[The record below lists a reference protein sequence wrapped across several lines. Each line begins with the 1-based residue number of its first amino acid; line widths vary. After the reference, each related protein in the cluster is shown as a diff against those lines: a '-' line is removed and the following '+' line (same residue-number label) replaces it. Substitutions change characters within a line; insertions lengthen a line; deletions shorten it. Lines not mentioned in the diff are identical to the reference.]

1 MHEEVEGGLLA
12 SALACRLGWSEYRAL
27 PGSTFMPAP
36 GCQRLTI
43 TRPTIRASVV
53 IASKYSNAFSPT
65 RPTFFMSSML
75 AMPCTTVQKMIGAI
89 SILISLMKR
98 VTQRLHLGAK
108 RWVEMPEQDAEHD
121 GAQDLRVEVLV
132 PLVMGR
138 DRGTGYG
145 ARRRCHAEPPIAGS
159 RLLGRLGVENGERGH
174 VHNAP
179 DRAGRRQDVCRP
191 RRAKQDRPDGDA
203 LTCHDLECVVGD
215 VGGVQI
221 R

>member
-1 MHEEVEGGLLA
+1 MERVS
-12 SALACRLGWSEYRAL
+12 SAA
-27 PGSTFMPAP
+27 GSTFMPAP

-43 TRPTIRASVV
+43 TRPTTRASVV
-53 IASKYSNAFSPT
+53 IASKYNRALQPDAPNLLHVLHAGNA
-65 RPTFFMSSML
+65 
-75 AMPCTTVQKMIGAI
+75 VHHGAENDRRDQHLDQLDEEI
-89 SILISLMKR
+89 
-98 VTQRLHLGAK
+98 TQRLHLRAK

-145 ARRRCHAEPPIAGS
+145 ARRGCHAEPPIAGS

-191 RRAKQDRPDGDA
+191 RRTKQDRPDGDA
-203 LTCHDLECVVGD
+203 LTRNDLECVVGD